1 MTRYLHLCLRLAKLA
16 GSIAVLLIAS
26 GCASNPPAGAEDESL
41 ESAVLAQFEGLS
53 LEEITQSGDEAAQRG
68 EWERAIFVYMQ
79 ALAIEETGD
88 TWFKTGKAYDQ
99 LGNRDKAWQ
108 AYATTLQID
117 PEHALAY
124 EEIGMAYLGAKRK
137 DQAKQYLKKAVEL
150 DPTLWRTNNVL
161 GVLAD
166 SEEDYVHAIQ
176 HYETALKYNPESAML
191 LNNLGYSHYLA
202 GNLTTA
208 EQHFRMAIAVTNDY
222 KPAIANIGLIYAR
235 RGQYE
240 RSVEM
245 LRTIMDRAQAYND
258 SGYVA
263 FHNDDL
269 EQAAELLAE
278 AIRISPTYYETAYQN
293 LAKVEKAIKEQNRG
307 ATETQDE
314 LSGKR
319 NEIALRDGH
328 KPEHKEVEA
337 PWLHVRQ
344 TNSPDA
350 EVVGYLKGGD
360 RVDVLFDN
368 GNWAFIA
375 FGETISDSSATGWV
389 RSRYL
394 ADSRIAKTE

>member
-1 MTRYLHLCLRLAKLA
+1 MARFRQIYPGLVRLTAC
-16 GSIAVLLIAS
+16 IAMLVIAS
-26 GCASNPPAGAEDESL
+26 GCASNPPASAEDESL
-41 ESAVLAQFEGLS
+41 ESAVLAQFKDLS
-53 LEEITQSGDEAAQRG
+53 LEEIIQSGDEAAQRG

-79 ALAIEETGD
+79 ALAIEESAD
-88 TWFKTGKAYDQ
+88 TWFKTGRAYDQ

-117 PEHALAY
+117 PEHATAY
-124 EEIGMAYLGAKRK
+124 EKIGMAFLTAKRK
-137 DQAKQYLKKAVEL
+137 GEATQYLGKAVEL
-150 DPTLWRTNNVL
+150 DPTLWRANNVL

-166 SEEDYVHAIQ
+166 SEENYVRAIQ
-176 HYETALKYNPESAML
+176 HYEAALEYRPESAML

-208 EQHFRMAIAVTNDY
+208 EQHFRMSIAVEARY
-222 KPAIANIGLIYAR
+222 KPAIANLGLVYAR
-235 RGQYE
+235 RGKYE

-258 SGYVA
+258 TGYVA

-269 EQAAELLAE
+269 EQATELLAE

-293 LAKVEKAIKEQNRG
+293 LAKVEKAIKIRNQDTSE
-307 ATETQDE
+307 TEDD

-328 KPEHKEVEA
+328 EPEHKAVDA

-344 TNSPDA
+344 TNST
-350 EVVGYLKGGD
+350 EV
-360 RVDVLFDN
+360 
-368 GNWAFIA
+368 
-375 FGETISDSSATGWV
+375 
-389 RSRYL
+389 
-394 ADSRIAKTE
+394 